1 MSKVENERVHRRYS
15 FKLPVTLRVGEQT
28 ISGETVNVSIGGM
41 LVSVA
46 SPVAFGSVVGM
57 RFRIPALKE
66 DTQVDGAVRWVAGGS
81 IGVQFLGLRAIE
93 VWGLNQLFKNQD
105 A

>member
-1 MSKVENERVHRRYS
+1 MSKGENERVHQRFPFRI
-15 FKLPVTLRVGEQT
+15 PVEIAVGDRRVGA
-28 ISGETVNVSIGGM
+28 ETVNISLGGM
-41 LVSVA
+41 LVA
-46 SPVAFGSVVGM
+46 CAETVAFGSHVHM

-66 DTQVDGAVRWVAGGS
+66 DTSVEAAVRWVTAGQ

-93 VWGLNQLFKNQD
+93 VWGLNQLFQHR

>member
-1 MSKVENERVHRRYS
+1 MSKGENERVHQRFPFRI
-15 FKLPVTLRVGEQT
+15 PVE
-28 ISGETVNVSIGGM
+28 VSIGERSVSAESVNISLGGM
-41 LVSVA
+41 LVA
-46 SPVAFGSVVGM
+46 CGEPVAFGSHVHV

-66 DTQVDGAVRWVAGGS
+66 DTRVEAAVRWVTGGQ

-93 VWGLNQLFKNQD
+93 VWGLNQLFQHR